1 MTRSKILYVDDE
13 AMALKY
19 FERLVGPIAPV
30 LTAVSVDEGR
40 ALLDAHADE
49 VAVLVCDQR
58 MPGARGNELLRHAR
72 DHHPSVVRMLTTAY
86 SDIGEAIEAI
96 NSGEIYRYISKP
108 WTMEALRA
116 DLRNALDL
124 AALRAE
130 RDSLLREKLMVTQ
143 GRLLGQRI
151 GQLCTVAAALGT
163 DQPEAAVHA
172 FVRAALAAGIDAP
185 SIDWHRW
192 GHAELQ
198 RAEADRSVRL
208 VAQVRA
214 WWTAWGHPA
223 EAWPGRLSALARAL
237 ERGVEADS
245 LRLPARGVLTAWFA
259 DAPGEALA
267 DRDAAVLAW
276 LLWVGG
282 AARLQIEADAAVVH
296 PSEPRT
302 PPDGWLA
309 DAIEAAEPPPG

>member
-1 MTRSKILYVDDE
+1 MNRSKILYVDDE

-30 LTAVSVDEGR
+30 LTAASVDEGR

-72 DHHPSVVRMLTTAY
+72 DHHPAVVRMLTTAY

-108 WTMEALRA
+108 WTMETLRA

-151 GQLCTVAAALGT
+151 GQLCTVAAALGA
-163 DQPEAAVHA
+163 DHPESAVHD
-172 FVRAALAAGIDAP
+172 FVRAALVAGMQAP
-185 SIDWHRW
+185 VVDWHRW

-198 RAEADRSVRL
+198 RVEADRSVRL
-208 VAQVRA
+208 VAQVRS
-214 WWTAWGHPA
+214 WWTTWGTPA
-223 EAWPGRLSALARAL
+223 AGWPATLAPLARAL
-237 ERGVEADS
+237 DLVPDGEV
-245 LRLPARGVLTAWFA
+245 LRVPNNGVLTAWFA
-259 DAPGEALA
+259 SAPGEPPTARDSAL
-267 DRDAAVLAW
+267 LAW
-276 LLWVGG
+276 MLWIGG
-282 AARLQIEADAAVVH
+282 AARLQIEGGHVLLH

-302 PPDGWLA
+302 PPRDWLA